1 MKESR
6 IPGFFELGIAERRA
20 KVAAW
25 AGVPLAELTSAVEAG
40 GLDPA
45 AADNVAENVI
55 GTYSLP
61 FGIAL
66 NFRVNGVDRLVPMVV
81 EEPSVIAAASN
92 AARMAR
98 AGGGFF
104 AEQAEALMIGQIE
117 VRDVADVE
125 HATAALEGA
134 RAELLALA
142 AAAAPGLAPYG
153 GGPRDIEV
161 RDLGRGRLVVHVL
174 VDCRDAMGA
183 NMVNTI
189 AEALGPRVA
198 ELAGGGLG
206 LRILSNLADR
216 RRVRVSCRV
225 PATALPRRG
234 VEDGAAERGLEI
246 VAAMERASR
255 FAEVDPYR
263 AATHNK
269 GIMNGIDAVVI
280 ATGNDWRAVEAGAHA
295 FAARRGRYQPLATWR
310 RDGDAV
316 VGVLELPMALGTVGG
331 TLRVHPGA
339 RAALELLGVTS
350 AQDLAFTAAAAGLAS
365 NLAAV
370 RALATEGIQ
379 RGHMALHARSVAATV
394 GATGVELDQVVER
407 LVRGGVVT
415 LEAAARALADLR
427 DGR

>member
-6 IPGFFELGIAERRA
+6 IPGFHGLSVAERRA
-20 KVAAW
+20 RIAEW
-25 AGVPLAELTSAVEAG
+25 AGLPLDELTAAVEAG
-40 GLDPA
+40 GIDPS
-45 AADNVAENVI
+45 AADNVTENVI
-55 GTYSLP
+55 GTYALP
-61 FGIAL
+61 FGISL

-98 AGGGFF
+98 AGGGFL
-104 AEQAEALMIGQIE
+104 AEQPEALMIGQIE
-117 VRDVADVE
+117 VRDVADVAN
-125 HATAALEGA
+125 ATAALDGA
-134 RAELLALA
+134 RAELLERA
-142 AAAAPGLAPYG
+142 AEAAPGLRPFG
-153 GGPRDIEV
+153 GGPREIEV

-174 VDCRDAMGA
+174 VDCQDAMGA

-198 ELAGGGLG
+198 ELAGGTLG

-216 RRVRVSCRV
+216 RRVRVTCRV
-225 PATALPRRG
+225 PASALPRRG
-234 VEDGAAERGLEI
+234 AADPGAEGLEI
-246 VAAMERASR
+246 GAAMERASR
-255 FAEVDPYR
+255 FAESDPYR

-269 GIMNGIDAVVI
+269 GIMNGIDAVAV

-310 RDGDAV
+310 RDGDAL
-316 VGVLELPMALGTVGG
+316 VGALELPMALGTVGG

-339 RAALELLGVTS
+339 RAALALLGVTS
-350 AQDLAFTAAAAGLAS
+350 ARDLSFIAAAVGLAS

-379 RGHMALHARSVAATV
+379 RGHMALHARSVAVTV
-394 GATGVELDQVVER
+394 GASGVELDLVVER